1 MLRSPNSA
9 LLLAGMFLL
18 STVGVPPA
26 KAQKASSDASA
37 SQTADAAGGK
47 SEKPKSKDG
56 APEQGQA
63 ASDGCSPS
71 KPGGV
76 APVAGT
82 SGAGDTAK
90 ADGAAKTKATD
101 KADGAQP
108 CADAPQP
115 QQKSAADQF
124 AFPEAI
130 SRKAAQATA
139 GSGLPDNAAPNA
151 PMPNDP
157 ANPGGDASGDP
168 LQGAGI
174 GAAGAAAA
182 GGNPFPPPTGKAAS
196 TPERGGLLR
205 RGTDPNDPY
214 AGTPI
219 DPSPSSSS
227 SSSSSDANGSGS
239 GSSGAGDA
247 NAPSTAQPTQR
258 LELKDAGSSGQMI
271 DSYRAEKDDDVAD
284 FYNKRGNYEGAYL
297 RYQDAVH
304 FNPEDEPAQYGL
316 AEMALKLGHTQ
327 EAIDHYRAYLKMAP
341 SGSKAKDAEKALKR
355 LTGSAEN
362 K

>member
-18 STVGVPPA
+18 STVAVPPA
-26 KAQKASSDASA
+26 KAQKASSEASA
-37 SQTADAAGGK
+37 SQTAGAK

-56 APEQGQA
+56 APEQGKA
-63 ASDGCSPS
+63 ASDGCSPA
-71 KPGGV
+71 KQGVV

-82 SGAGDTAK
+82 SGAGDASKAGDPAK
-90 ADGAAKTKATD
+90 ADGAAKTKTTD

-174 GAAGAAAA
+174 GAAGAPAA

-205 RGTDPNDPY
+205 RDTDPNDPY
-214 AGTPI
+214 AGTPV
-219 DPSPSSSS
+219 DPPSSSS
-227 SSSSSDANGSGS
+227 PDASGS
-239 GSSGAGDA
+239 GSSSSGAPDSNVPS
-247 NAPSTAQPTQR
+247 NAQQTPR

-304 FNPEDEPAQYGL
+304 FNPDDEAAQYGL

-341 SGSKAKDAEKALKR
+341 SGSKAKDAEKAIKR